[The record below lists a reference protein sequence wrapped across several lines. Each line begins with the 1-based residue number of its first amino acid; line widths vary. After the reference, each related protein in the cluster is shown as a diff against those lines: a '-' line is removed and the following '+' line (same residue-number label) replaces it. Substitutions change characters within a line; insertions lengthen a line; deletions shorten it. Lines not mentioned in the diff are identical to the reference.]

1 LLENP
6 WNVNQVAHWPHPRT
20 FPFPVEWHPLFED
33 KLFVALS
40 PAMDAFVVR
49 NLSAFGRAFGLEG
62 GQLSHVARGRQEQH
76 RGWRCR
82 KVDASLYPLARTV
95 EWRQLGP
102 NEPLPLQVSNWLL
115 GITTL
120 NAAVSRAC
128 SRGGDD

>member
-1 LLENP
+1 MHTVER
-6 WNVNQVAHWPHPRT
+6 WPHPET
-20 FPFPVEWHPLFED
+20 FPYPVEWHPLFKD
-33 KLFVALS
+33 KLFLALS
-40 PAMDAFVVR
+40 PELNAFVVQ
-49 NLSAFGRAFGLEG
+49 NLSAFGRAFGLDG
-62 GQLSHVARGRQEQH
+62 VLLSQVAGERLEQH

-82 KVDASLYPLARTV
+82 KLDASLYPLARTV